1 MDIIR
6 IGYEILDN
14 ISDLI
19 LKTYNINY
27 AVIGE
32 GDINSNVLII
42 GEAMGREEEKQKRI
56 FIGRS
61 GYILRNCL
69 NSNLVSS
76 FFIINT
82 MPIRPTNNRTPTY
95 KEILLFSNYYKEII
109 NLPQF
114 SKLIT
119 LGKSAETL
127 VSILGKKDVIK
138 TYHPAYILY
147 NRNNK
152 SIFNKFNNSIKEL
165 RSENY
170 QYTVRYHIIRKE
182 F

>member
-1 MDIIR
+1 MNIIR
-6 IGYEILDN
+6 IGYKILEN

-32 GDINSNVLII
+32 GDINSNILII
-42 GEAMGREEEKQKRI
+42 GEAMGKEEEKQMRI
-56 FIGRS
+56 FVGKS
-61 GYILRNCL
+61 GSILRNCL
-69 NSNLVSS
+69 NSNLISS

-82 MPIRPTNNRTPTY
+82 MPIRPKNNRTPTY
-95 KEILLFSNYYKEII
+95 EEILLFSNYYKEII
-109 NLPQF
+109 NLKQF
-114 SKLIT
+114 TKLIT

-127 VSILGKKDVIK
+127 VNILGKKDFIK

-152 SIFNKFNNSIKEL
+152 SIFNIFNSSIQKL
-165 RSENY
+165 RSEDY
-170 QYTVRYHIIRKE
+170 KYLVRYHIIGKR